1 MGTATKTLYD
11 TDFAEW
17 CARTADLVRAGR
29 FDEVDLEHVAEEIE
43 DMGKRD
49 RRAATNRTR
58 VLLMHLLKWAAQP
71 EKRSPSWEATITEQR
86 RRLNA
91 IFEDSGSIRA
101 FVQENLAGI
110 YREAAKDA
118 LREMGRSQG
127 LPVRCPWTAE
137 NILDTDFLPD
147 PLSLTQK

>member
-1 MGTATKTLYD
+1 MGAVTKTLYD

-29 FDEVDLEHVAEEIE
+29 LDEVDLEHVAEEIE

-58 VLLMHLLKWAAQP
+58 VLLMHLLKWAAQE
-71 EKRSPSWEATITEQR
+71 EKRSPSWRATITEQR

-91 IFEDSGSIRA
+91 IFEDSGSVRA
-101 FVQENLAGI
+101 FVHENLAGI
-110 YREAAKDA
+110 YCEAAKDA
-118 LREMGRSQG
+118 LSEMGRSQG
-127 LPVRCPWTAE
+127 LPVQCPWTVE
-137 NILDTDFLPD
+137 NILDTDFLPG
-147 PLSLTQK
+147 PL

>member
-1 MGTATKTLYD
+1 MGAFTKTLYD

-17 CARTADLVRAGR
+17 CAHTAELVRAGR
-29 FDEVDLEHVAEEIE
+29 LDEVDLEHVAEEIE

-71 EKRSPSWEATITEQR
+71 QRRSPSWRGTIIEQR
-86 RRLNA
+86 HQLNA
-91 IFEDSGSIRA
+91 IFEDSGSIRV
-101 FVQENLAGI
+101 FVRDHLQTIHRDAVKKALA
-110 YREAAKDA
+110 
-118 LREMGRSQG
+118 EMGRTDG
-127 LPVRCPWTAE
+127 LPEECRWTLE

-147 PLSLTQK
+147 SV